1 MKISVVIQS
10 VFCPVLLAV
19 TALPSTAMAQVVLA
33 AAKAASEPEMYREA
47 PGYPLLPVVAL
58 ALFGLFA
65 LLGLL
70 ATLVV
75 VSNARR
81 DKRLEAQVDELMRA
95 NARRIESQEADRV
108 SRRQ

>member
-1 MKISVVIQS
+1 MKAIVRLKNLVSP
-10 VFCPVLLAV
+10 FLLN
-19 TALPSTAMAQVVLA
+19 A
-33 AAKAASEPEMYREA
+33 AALSTSAVAQGVLEPLRAASAPMLVREP
-47 PGYPLLPVVAL
+47 PGYPIDLVAIT
-58 ALFGLFA
+58 LFGLFA

-95 NARRIESQEADRV
+95 NSRRADLHEADQV

>member
-1 MKISVVIQS
+1 MKISVLIQS
-10 VFCPVLLAV
+10 VCYPVLLAV
-19 TALPSTAMAQVVLA
+19 TALPTTAMAQVTLA
-33 AAKAASEPEMYREA
+33 VAKAASEPEMYREA

-58 ALFGLFA
+58 ALLGLFA

-95 NARRIESQEADRV
+95 NSRRADLHEADQV